1 MVTCCEAAWAP
12 IAARLRAPASS
23 SLVGVFMWL
32 SSDGNGRI
40 STSSDR
46 HQAGLFRLS
55 AVPGRA
61 TEQAAPQT
69 AHCTDQGTGDDT
81 DPGGHHR
88 GQQAAEDRADPG
100 GYQTVFGGVL
110 APGAEG
116 VEAVGENA
124 AAHHEHRRSTH

>member
-12 IAARLRAPASS
+12 TAARFRAPASS
-23 SLVGVFMWL
+23 SLVGFFMWL
-32 SSDGNGRI
+32 SSNGKGRI

-46 HQAGLFRLS
+46 YQAGLFRLS

-61 TEQAAPQT
+61 TEQAARQ
-69 AHCTDQGTGDDT
+69 ADHGKDQRPREDA

-100 GYQTVFGGVL
+100 EFQ
-110 APGAEG
+110 
-116 VEAVGENA
+116 
-124 AAHHEHRRSTH
+124 

>member
-40 STSSDR
+40 STSADR
-46 HQAGLFRLS
+46 RQAGLFRLS

-69 AHCTDQGTGDDT
+69 DHRKDQRPGEDA

-100 GYQTVFGGVL
+100 EFQTVFGGVL
-110 APGAEG
+110 DPVAEG
-116 VEAVGENA
+116 VRSEERRVGEEA
-124 AAHHEHRRSTH
+124 